1 MKGEGYV
8 RVIVILLCVV
18 VASYLV
24 FSVVRVPDTGF
35 TTYKAVLYE
44 VGDGISTSGFVVRD
58 EQVLRSEQDIVVLT
72 RSEGERV
79 GKDMSVASTFLDAE
93 AQTRQNRIDQ
103 LEEELGQMEYAY
115 SFSASDAESATLDSD
130 IIRAMNQISSY
141 VSRRD
146 FTFADGTAEQLKSY
160 VLRRYITSSDAKTL
174 WGRITAVRNQLND
187 LYTEAK
193 SQSGSVTVDRA
204 GYFSSVVDGYEGV
217 LTHEFINDAKVS
229 EIENVQ
235 PQSVDSHALGK
246 LVTSPKWYYVTVV
259 DSESLAGRST
269 GRKVS
274 VSFAYDFYEN
284 VPMRIERI
292 GADED
297 GKCVLILS
305 SDELIQDAVSS
316 RSQSADLIFDDK
328 SGLRVPKTAIY
339 VNDEG
344 ESGVY
349 VLEGA
354 EASWKTV
361 EIIYDNG
368 ESYIVKLDKSSTK
381 NLWPEDEIIL
391 TKEPIFNGKVM
402 VK

>member
-1 MKGEGYV
+1 M
-8 RVIVILLCVV
+8 
-18 VASYLV
+18 
-24 FSVVRVPDTGF
+24 
-35 TTYKAVLYE
+35 
-44 VGDGISTSGFVVRD
+44 
-58 EQVLRSEQDIVVLT
+58 
-72 RSEGERV
+72 
-79 GKDMSVASTFLDAE
+79 
-93 AQTRQNRIDQ
+93 
-103 LEEELGQMEYAY
+103 
-115 SFSASDAESATLDSD
+115 
-130 IIRAMNQISSY
+130 
-141 VSRRD
+141 
-146 FTFADGTAEQLKSY
+146 
-160 VLRRYITSSDAKTL
+160 
-174 WGRITAVRNQLND
+174 
-187 LYTEAK
+187 
-193 SQSGSVTVDRA
+193 
-204 GYFSSVVDGYEGV
+204 VDGYEGV
-217 LTHEFINDAKVS
+217 LTHDFINDAKVS

-368 ESYIVKLDKSSTK
+368 ESYIVKLDKSSTN

>member
-93 AQTRQNRIDQ
+93 AQARQNRIDQ

-141 VSRRD
+141 VS
-146 FTFADGTAEQLKSY
+146 
-160 VLRRYITSSDAKTL
+160 RYITSSDAKTL

>member
-8 RVIVILLCVV
+8 KLIVILLCVV
-18 VASYLV
+18 VASYFV

-35 TTYKAVLYE
+35 STYKAVLYE

-58 EQVLRSEQDIVVLT
+58 EEVLQADQDIVVLT

-79 GKDMSVASTFLDAE
+79 GKGMSVASTFLDAE
-93 AQTRQNRIDQ
+93 AQARQNRIDQ

-115 SFSASDAESATLDSD
+115 SFSASDVESATLDSD
-130 IIRAMNQISSY
+130 IIRAMNQVSIY
-141 VSRRD
+141 VNHRD
-146 FTFADGTAEQLKSY
+146 FTFADGAAEQLKAF
-160 VLRRYITSSDAKTL
+160 VLRRYITSADAKTL
-174 WGRITAVRNQLND
+174 WSRITAARNQLNE
-187 LYTEAK
+187 LYTQAK
-193 SQSGSVTVDRA
+193 SESGAVTVDKA
-204 GYFSSVVDGYEGV
+204 GYFSGVVDGYETV
-217 LTHEFINDAKVS
+217 LTHDFISDARVA

-235 PQSVDSHALGK
+235 PLSVGNTALGK
-246 LVTSPKWYYVTVV
+246 LVTSPKWYYVAVV
-259 DSESLAGRST
+259 DAESLEGLSSGR
-269 GRKVS
+269 RVS
-274 VSFAYDFYEN
+274 VSFSYDFYEN

-292 GADED
+292 GAEED
-297 GKCVLILS
+297 GKCVLVLAT
-305 SDELIQDAVSS
+305 DELIQNAVSS
-316 RSQSADLIFDDK
+316 RSQSADIIFDDK

-339 VNDEG
+339 VNEEG
-344 ESGVY
+344 QSGVY

-361 EIIYDNG
+361 DIIYDNG